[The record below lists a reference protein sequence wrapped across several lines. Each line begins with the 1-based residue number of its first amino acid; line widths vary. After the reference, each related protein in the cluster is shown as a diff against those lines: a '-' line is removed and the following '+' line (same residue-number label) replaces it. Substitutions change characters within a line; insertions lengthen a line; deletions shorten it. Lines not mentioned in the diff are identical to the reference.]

1 MASRSDSTRTNRL
14 LERASTGDRSALDAL
29 FSNYRAYLRRVI
41 ELRMDDELRRRVDPS
56 DVVQEAQLE
65 AACRIDDYLRKRPIS
80 FRLWLRQAAL
90 QQLMNLR
97 RKHVLAE
104 KRSVGR
110 EVSLPDHSSIAL
122 AQTLME
128 GRPSRVYQRQQL
140 AQQVRQAVSRMED
153 LDREMLLLRHFE
165 ELTNKEAAEL
175 LEIDPATASK
185 RYGRALRR
193 FREKLT
199 ELGISRGG

>member
-1 MASRSDSTRTNRL
+1 
-14 LERASTGDRSALDAL
+14 
-29 FSNYRAYLRRVI
+29 
-41 ELRMDDELRRRVDPS
+41 
-56 DVVQEAQLE
+56 
-65 AACRIDDYLRKRPIS
+65 
-80 FRLWLRQAAL
+80 
-90 QQLMNLR
+90 
-97 RKHVLAE
+97 
-104 KRSVGR
+104 
-110 EVSLPDHSSIAL
+110 
-122 AQTLME
+122 ME